1 MEEAILVTHHV
12 KVEGQSF
19 IKKKKS
25 VRTEDNFPS
34 RLAEAGGGVGRILE
48 SSEQGGH

>member
-19 IKKKKS
+19 IKKKS

-48 SSEQGGH
+48 SSEQSGH